1 MRFDQCLISVKGAHI
16 IGDAVAG
23 GGGVLG
29 LGIETPPVSAA
40 IANRGESSKLSD
52 SKPKEDLNMRQ

>member
-1 MRFDQCLISVKGAHI
+1 MRLDQCLISVKGAHI

-29 LGIETPPVSAA
+29 LGIETSPVSAA
-40 IANRGESSKLSD
+40 IANRGEPSKPSNGR
-52 SKPKEDLNMRQ
+52 PKED

>member
-1 MRFDQCLISVKGAHI
+1 MRLDQCLISVKGAHI

-29 LGIETPPVSAA
+29 LGIETSPVSVA
-40 IANRGESSKLSD
+40 IANRGEPSKPSNGR
-52 SKPKEDLNMRQ
+52 PKED